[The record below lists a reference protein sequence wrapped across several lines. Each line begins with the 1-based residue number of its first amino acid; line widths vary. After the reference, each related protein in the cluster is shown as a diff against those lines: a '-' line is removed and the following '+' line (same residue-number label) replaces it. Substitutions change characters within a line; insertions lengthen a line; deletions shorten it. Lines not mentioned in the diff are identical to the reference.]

1 MTRSLFP
8 SLDRIEREL
17 FGAGDVAS
25 AADSELVDP
34 ARGPVSFA
42 AAPPAHLLEMMERR
56 VAAERT
62 YPPTPIAV
70 GQIRRMTEVRQADG
84 QRRRLGRSCAV
95 LLRHAAGGRRWAGWV
110 VAQESDWASER
121 DLILQEEDGVL
132 APEAAV
138 VQAWNPVEVEL
149 RGNEAILGKLA
160 PERLDAVAK
169 LAAYVATE
177 QEWVAPRPG
186 RIGAWDLDAS
196 TTVVTGTPLAGP
208 EDPRAAY
215 QALYRT
221 LGVELGA
228 VGRAA
233 GVSNQE
239 TGWLDRLRAMFARP
253 AATIALAGLAAVQAG
268 LLLSHA
274 RLGPEPDVVFRDV
287 TLAAPDDACRSRIRL
302 RFRADTPYSDVIV
315 TLRRVDARLIA
326 GPSET
331 GDIWILPPLNQE
343 PGEVAALLRRDQLLE
358 RSEVVQPERRECRR

>member
-17 FGAGDVAS
+17 FEAGDGAS
-25 AADSELVDP
+25 SADAELVDP

-62 YPPTPIAV
+62 YPPAPLAV
-70 GQIRRMTEVRQADG
+70 GQIRRITEVRQADG
-84 QRRRLGRSCAV
+84 QVRRLVRSCAV
-95 LLRHAAGGRRWAGWV
+95 LLRHRAGGRRWAGWI

-132 APEAAV
+132 APEAAM

-149 RGNEAILGKLA
+149 REDEAILGKLA

-186 RIGAWDLDAS
+186 RIGAWDLDDG
-196 TTVVTGTPLAGP
+196 TTVVTGTPLGGP
-208 EDPRAAY
+208 NDPRAAY

-221 LGVELGA
+221 LGLELGA
-228 VGRAA
+228 IGQAA
-233 GVSNQE
+233 GASDPT
-239 TGWLDRLRAMFARP
+239 TGWLDLLRAMFVRP
-253 AATIALAGLAAVQAG
+253 AVTVALAGLAAVQAG
-268 LLLSHA
+268 LLLSDV
-274 RLGPEPDVVFRDV
+274 RFGPEPDVVFRDV
-287 TLAAPDDACRSRIRL
+287 TVAAADDACRTGIRL
-302 RFRADTPYSDVIV
+302 RFKADTPYSDVML

-331 GDIWILPPLNQE
+331 GDIWILPPLNQD

-358 RSEVVQPERRECRR
+358 RSEIVPPESRECKP